1 MTNKTIELVSIELIN
16 FKGATHFKLEPKGA
30 DVDVYGKNGAG
41 KTTIYD
47 AFTWCL
53 FHKDSKEKTEFDF
66 EPRGNDVD
74 ELAGVSVSLILSV
87 NGTERKFTK
96 ELNKKKNVKSGG
108 INKEPVYYVDDLKLN
123 TKKAYDE
130 KVAELIDKDKFKYL
144 TNGSYFMESLKAS
157 ERREILFEYFGS
169 KTDEE
174 IIESNKELSPL
185 LKYLGTSS
193 LEDENKKLLQKKQS
207 LEKSIKEV
215 NPQIKGIRKALRDI
229 TEINQEALNTEKSE
243 LFISID
249 KEEQDLLALKNGS
262 AVTDKKNLI
271 KEKESQLRAAET
283 DYSSSQKKKTADL
296 EDKRSELRIAYR
308 EVESRLTD
316 ANEEEIATALEIE
329 KNQEY
334 LKRLENELTNYGIQL
349 DGLDG
354 PIQRTEKELE
364 DFKKGIYEYNRD
376 SFDEHQLSCPVCK
389 RAYEEEDQEDMKNNF
404 SIEQEAKEKTFVN
417 ERINSLTITLNDL
430 ITEFERINQLGK
442 EASEEIEVINEKTND
457 LINVLLAKKETV
469 AKITK
474 ELEQAKLEGEKV
486 AAQIKDITDNLVPF
500 DESEEYAN
508 IQIEIVK
515 LSNEITELNKSIES
529 SVEAKQQVISGFKA
543 EVRAIDEKLAVVNE
557 YNRQQSVIDQLIEEE
572 KQMSAEKGEIEAELL
587 LFENFFITKV
597 SLLEEN
603 INKNFKFIQFKL
615 FDYYDNGNLDESIC
629 EPELNDVRYRDMSNG
644 EQIKAKIDICDTLM
658 RAEGIY
664 VPLFLDNAE
673 GLTETFETDTQV
685 IALNASKEDS
695 SLRVNVQNIKSE
707 VAA

>member
-157 ERREILFEYFGS
+157 ERREIIFEYFGS

-174 IIESNKELSPL
+174 IIESNKELAPL
-185 LKYLGTSS
+185 LKYIGTSS
-193 LEDENKKLLQKKQS
+193 LEDENKKLLQQKQS
-207 LEKSIKEV
+207 LEKTIKEI
-215 NPQIKGIRKALRDI
+215 PQQIKGVRLAMPNIN
-229 TEINQEALNTEKSE
+229 EINEVALNAEKTE

-283 DYSSSQKKKTADL
+283 DYSSNQKKETAELEEKRNDL
-296 EDKRSELRIAYR
+296 LKVYYQIDTKLSDAKRDIKQVQDEIKSNEDYIKRQ
-308 EVESRLTD
+308 
-316 ANEEEIATALEIE
+316 EEELTEFHKCLDEIE
-329 KNQEY
+329 ARKFEYPNFEPEKFDEHRMVCQTCQRAYDVEDQEEMKKQFELEQVRREKQYELDYEKAYNSFTEKNDYDFERVRILGVETSKSVEEIQEKTED
-334 LKRLENELTNYGIQL
+334 LRHVLESKSDTSSLENELESIKKQGDEVKVQIEA
-349 DGLDG
+349 
-354 PIQRTEKELE
+354 IEKNL
-364 DFKKGIYEYNRD
+364 I
-376 SFDEHQLSCPVCK
+376 P
-389 RAYEEEDQEDMKNNF
+389 
-404 SIEQEAKEKTFVN
+404 FV
-417 ERINSLTITLNDL
+417 
-430 ITEFERINQLGK
+430 
-442 EASEEIEVINEKTND
+442 
-457 LINVLLAKKETV
+457 
-469 AKITK
+469 
-474 ELEQAKLEGEKV
+474 
-486 AAQIKDITDNLVPF
+486 
-500 DESEEYAN
+500 ESEEYAN
-508 IQIEIVK
+508 IQAEIDELEK
-515 LSNEITELNKSIES
+515 EITELNKSIES

-603 INKNFKFIQFKL
+603 INKHFNFITFKL
-615 FDYYDNGNLDESIC
+615 FDYHDNGNLNEAIC
-629 EPELNDVRYRDMSNG
+629 EPELNEVKYRNMSNG

-685 IALNASKEDS
+685 IALNASKEDK
-695 SLRVNVQNIKSE
+695 SLRVNVQEIKSE

>member
-87 NGTERKFTK
+87 NETERKFTK

-193 LEDENKKLLQKKQS
+193 LEDENKKLLQQKQS

-215 NPQIKGIRKALRDI
+215 NPQIKGIRKALPDI
-229 TEINQEALNTEKSE
+229 TEINQEALNAEKSE
-243 LFISID
+243 IFISID

-283 DYSSSQKKKTADL
+283 DYSSNQKKKTADL

-308 EVESRLTD
+308 EVENRLTD
-316 ANEEEIATALEIE
+316 ANEEEFATVLEIE

-334 LKRLENELTNYGIQL
+334 LKRLETELTNYGKQL
-349 DGLDG
+349 DE
-354 PIQRTEKELE
+354 IEEFT
-364 DFKKGIYEYNRD
+364 YEHEAFIPQ
-376 SFDEHQLSCPVCK
+376 SFDEHQLACPTCK
-389 RAYEEEDQEDMKNNF
+389 RAYDVADQEEMLENF
-404 SIEQEAKEKTFVN
+404 ESSEKERLAKYEQEKAAAIKAF
-417 ERINSLTITLNDL
+417 NDHNDA
-430 ITEFERINQLGK
+430 EFERINHLGK
-442 EASEEIEVINEKTND
+442 EASEEIEVITEKTND
-457 LINVLLAKKETV
+457 LKNVLSAKKETV
-469 AKITK
+469 VKITK

-500 DESEEYAN
+500 VESEEYAN
-508 IQIEIVK
+508 IQAEIAELEK
-515 LSNEITELNKSIES
+515 EITELNKSIES

-572 KQMSAEKGEIEAELL
+572 KQMSTEKGEIEAELL

>member
-1 MTNKTIELVSIELIN
+1 MTDKTIELVSIELIN

-30 DVDVYGKNGAG
+30 NVDVYGKNGAG

-144 TNGSYFMESLKAS
+144 TNGSYFMENLKAS

-174 IIESNKELSPL
+174 IIESNKELAPL
-185 LKYLGTSS
+185 LKYLGASS

-215 NPQIKGIRKALRDI
+215 NPQIKGIRKALPDI
-229 TEINQEALNTEKSE
+229 TELNHEVLRVAKNNAVV
-243 LFISID
+243 LID

-283 DYSSSQKKKTADL
+283 DYSSNQKKKTADL

-308 EVESRLTD
+308 EVENRLTD
-316 ANEEEIATALEIE
+316 ANEEEMATALEIE

-334 LKRLENELTNYGIQL
+334 LKRLETELTNYGKQL
-349 DGLDG
+349 DE
-354 PIQRTEKELE
+354 IEEST
-364 DFKKGIYEYNRD
+364 YEHEAFISQ
-376 SFDEHQLSCPVCK
+376 SFDEHQLACPTCK
-389 RAYEEEDQEDMKNNF
+389 RAWEVEDQDEIKENF
-404 SIEQEAKEKTFVN
+404 ESSEKERLAKYEQEKAAAIKAF
-417 ERINSLTITLNDL
+417 NDHNDA
-430 ITEFERINQLGK
+430 EFERINQLGK
-442 EASEEIEVINEKTND
+442 EASEEIEVITEKTND
-457 LINVLLAKKETV
+457 LKNVLSAKKETV
-469 AKITK
+469 AKITQ

-500 DESEEYAN
+500 VESEEYAN
-508 IQIEIVK
+508 IQAEIAELEK
-515 LSNEITELNKSIES
+515 EITELNKSIES

-673 GLTETFETDTQV
+673 GLTETFETDTQA

>member
-215 NPQIKGIRKALRDI
+215 NPQIKGIRKALPDI

-262 AVTDKKNLI
+262 AVTDKKNFI

-283 DYSSSQKKKTADL
+283 DYSSNQKKKTADL

-308 EVESRLTD
+308 EVENRLTD
-316 ANEEEIATALEIE
+316 ANEEEFATALEIE

-334 LKRLENELTNYGIQL
+334 LKRLETELTNYGKQL
-349 DGLDG
+349 DK
-354 PIQRTEKELE
+354 IEEST
-364 DFKKGIYEYNRD
+364 YEHEAFIPQ
-376 SFDEHQLSCPVCK
+376 SFDEHQLACPTCK
-389 RAYEEEDQEDMKNNF
+389 RAWEFEDQEEIRENF
-404 SIEQEAKEKTFVN
+404 ESSEKERLAKYEQEKAAAIKAF
-417 ERINSLTITLNDL
+417 NDHNDA
-430 ITEFERINQLGK
+430 EFERINQLGK
-442 EASEEIEVINEKTND
+442 EASEEIEVITEKTND
-457 LINVLLAKKETV
+457 LKNVLSAKKETV
-469 AKITK
+469 AKITQ

-500 DESEEYAN
+500 VESEEYAN
-508 IQIEIVK
+508 IQAEIAELEK
-515 LSNEITELNKSIES
+515 EITELNKSIES
-529 SVEAKQQVISGFKA
+529 SVEAKQQIISGFKA

-557 YNRQQSVIDQLIEEE
+557 YNRQQSVINQLIEEE

-685 IALNASKEDS
+685 IALNASKEDN

>member
-30 DVDVYGKNGAG
+30 DVDIYGKNGAG

-66 EPRGNDVD
+66 EPKGNDID

-215 NPQIKGIRKALRDI
+215 NPQIKGIRKALPDI
-229 TEINQEALNTEKSE
+229 TEINQEALITEKSE
-243 LFISID
+243 LYFSID

-262 AVTDKKNLI
+262 AVTNKKNLI

-283 DYSSSQKKKTADL
+283 DYSSNQKKKTADL

-308 EVESRLTD
+308 EVENRLTD
-316 ANEEEIATALEIE
+316 ANEEEFATALEIE

-334 LKRLENELTNYGIQL
+334 LKRLETELTNYGKQL
-349 DGLDG
+349 DE
-354 PIQRTEKELE
+354 IEEST
-364 DFKKGIYEYNRD
+364 YEHEVFIPQ
-376 SFDEHQLSCPVCK
+376 SFDEHQLACPTCK
-389 RAYEEEDQEDMKNNF
+389 RAYDVADQEEMLENF
-404 SIEQEAKEKTFVN
+404 ESSEKERLAKYEQEKAAAIKAF
-417 ERINSLTITLNDL
+417 NDTND
-430 ITEFERINQLGK
+430 TEFERINQLGK

-469 AKITK
+469 AKITQ

-486 AAQIKDITDNLVPF
+486 TAQIKDITDNLVPF

-508 IQIEIVK
+508 IQVEIAEIEK
-515 LSNEITELNKSIES
+515 EITELNKSIES

-673 GLTETFETDTQV
+673 GLTENFETDTQV

>member
-30 DVDVYGKNGAG
+30 DVDIYGKNGAG

-74 ELAGVSVSLILSV
+74 ELAGVSVSIILSV

-144 TNGSYFMESLKAS
+144 TNGSYFMESLKAA
-157 ERREILFEYFGS
+157 ERREILFNYFGS

-174 IIESNKELSPL
+174 IIESNKELAPL
-185 LKYLGTSS
+185 LKYIGASS

-207 LEKSIKEV
+207 LEKSIKEI
-215 NPQIKGIRKALRDI
+215 PQQIKGVRLAMPNIN
-229 TEINQEALNTEKSE
+229 EINEVALNAEKSE

-271 KEKESQLRAAET
+271 KEKQSQLRAAET
-283 DYSSSQKKKTADL
+283 DYSSNQKKETADL
-296 EDKRSELRIAYR
+296 EDKRSDLRVAYR
-308 EVESRLTD
+308 EVENRLTD
-316 ANEEEIATALEIE
+316 ATEEETATALEIE

-334 LKRLENELTNYGIQL
+334 LKRLETELTNYGKQL
-349 DGLDG
+349 DE
-354 PIQRTEKELE
+354 IEEVAYHHA
-364 DFKKGIYEYNRD
+364 DFKPQT
-376 SFDEHQLSCPVCK
+376 FDEHQLSCPMCK
-389 RAYEEEDQEDMKNNF
+389 RAYDVVDQEEMLKNF
-404 SIEQEAKEKTFVN
+404 ESEEKARLAKYEQEKAEAIKTF
-417 ERINSLTITLNDL
+417 NDHNDA
-430 ITEFERINQLGK
+430 EFERINQLGK
-442 EASEEIEVINEKTND
+442 EASEEIEIITEKTND
-457 LINVLLAKKETV
+457 LKNILSAKKETV
-469 AKITK
+469 VKITQ
-474 ELEQAKLEGEKV
+474 ELEQAKIKGEEV
-486 AAQIKDITDNLVPF
+486 ANQIKDIKENLVPF
-500 DESEEYAN
+500 VESEEYAN
-508 IQIEIVK
+508 IQTEIAELEKDIV
-515 LSNEITELNKSIES
+515 ELNKSIES

-557 YNRQQSVIDQLIEEE
+557 YNRQQSVIDQLIEDE
-572 KQMSAEKGEIEAELL
+572 KQMSAKKGEIEAELL

-615 FDYYDNGNLDESIC
+615 FDYYDNSNLDESIC

>member
-215 NPQIKGIRKALRDI
+215 NPQIKGIRKALPDI

-262 AVTDKKNLI
+262 AVTDKKNFI

-283 DYSSSQKKKTADL
+283 DYSSNQKKKTADL

-308 EVESRLTD
+308 EVENRLTD
-316 ANEEEIATALEIE
+316 ANEEEFATALEIE

-334 LKRLENELTNYGIQL
+334 LKRLETELTNYGKQL
-349 DGLDG
+349 DK
-354 PIQRTEKELE
+354 IEEST
-364 DFKKGIYEYNRD
+364 YEHEAFIPQ
-376 SFDEHQLSCPVCK
+376 SFDEHQLACPTCK
-389 RAYEEEDQEDMKNNF
+389 RAWEFEDQEEIRENF
-404 SIEQEAKEKTFVN
+404 ESSEKERLAKYEQEKAAAIKAF
-417 ERINSLTITLNDL
+417 NDHNDA
-430 ITEFERINQLGK
+430 EFERINQLGK
-442 EASEEIEVINEKTND
+442 EASEEIEVITEKTND
-457 LINVLLAKKETV
+457 LKNVLSAKKETV
-469 AKITK
+469 AKITQ

-500 DESEEYAN
+500 VESEEYAN
-508 IQIEIVK
+508 IQAEIAELEK
-515 LSNEITELNKSIES
+515 EITELNKSIES
-529 SVEAKQQVISGFKA
+529 SVEAKQQIISGFKA

-557 YNRQQSVIDQLIEEE
+557 YNRQQSVINQLMEEE

-685 IALNASKEDS
+685 IALNASKEDN